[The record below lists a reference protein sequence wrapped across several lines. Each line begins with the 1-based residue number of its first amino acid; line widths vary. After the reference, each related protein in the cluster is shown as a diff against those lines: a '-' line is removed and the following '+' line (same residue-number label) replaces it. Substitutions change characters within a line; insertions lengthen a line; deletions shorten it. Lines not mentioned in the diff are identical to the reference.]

1 MARPR
6 AKELTE
12 RELEIMHLFW
22 EHGELTAH
30 DVRERLGKSGRE
42 LAYTTVATL
51 IKILTEKQFIE
62 QTNDERPFTYQPIRS
77 FDDVSGNLLTDIL
90 NRVFRGSREQLLIRL
105 MDQKKL
111 SPDVVQY
118 ISDQVDKS
126 RLFYK
131 QAEDLAWRSEYE
143 TAIKT
148 QEQAIKHLVR
158 ALQRT
163 GMMVRMNGEAQ

>member
-30 DVRERLGKSGRE
+30 DVRDRLAKTGRE

-62 QTNDERPFTYQPIRS
+62 QTNDERPFIYQPIRS
-77 FDDVSGNLLTDIL
+77 FDDVSGNLLTDML
-90 NRVFRGSREQLLIRL
+90 ERVFGGSREQLLVRL
-105 MDQKKL
+105 LGQKKL
-111 SPDVVQY
+111 SA
-118 ISDQVDKS
+118 KEKET
-126 RLFYK
+126 L
-131 QAEDLAWRSEYE
+131 RSLLDE
-143 TAIKT
+143 TDAKKT
-148 QEQAIKHLVR
+148 STKKKR
-158 ALQRT
+158 SKKK
-163 GMMVRMNGEAQ
+163 